1 MKSGVAMMVS
11 AILKAKVEDLTPSG
25 DIICAIV
32 SDEEAGGIYG
42 AKYLIEN
49 HSNLFKGVKYAIGE
63 FGGFTLY
70 VGKKKFYPIMVAEK
84 RPCRIKVIVRGPSGH
99 GALPMHGGAAAKS
112 ANIITRLDKHNM
124 PVH

>member
-1 MKSGVAMMVS
+1 MMVS
-11 AILKAKVEDLTPSG
+11 AILRAKVEDLTPPG

-32 SDEEAGGIYG
+32 SDKKAGGIYG

-70 VGKKKFYPIMVAEK
+70 VGKKKFYP
-84 RPCRIKVIVRGPSGH
+84 
-99 GALPMHGGAAAKS
+99 
-112 ANIITRLDKHNM
+112 
-124 PVH
+124 